1 MKKWNTPSITE
12 LNINETANGYFKV
25 GYEGPFDIVLGD
37 RNENKPV
44 APGHL
49 RARIYLPEAFPMYS
63 SAILIFYYHLSHP
76 AGSIFHLGEDIF
88 SHCQKTPVDSDNDGN
103 S

>member
-37 RNENKPV
+37 RKQAGCSRSRHKRTFIIQIQLQAPV
-44 APGHL
+44 GLTGVLFL
-49 RARIYLPEAFPMYS
+49 R
-63 SAILIFYYHLSHP
+63 
-76 AGSIFHLGEDIF
+76 
-88 SHCQKTPVDSDNDGN
+88 
-103 S
+103 